1 MRPVYFRKDG
11 PITRKIMADMAFL
24 VTHKMI
30 RFPKWLYEEGLYFI
44 YKEKKTGNT
53 EKFILDKDK
62 AKKQDESFYYFS
74 FPYKEHQIEDIS
86 I

>member
-24 VTHKMI
+24 VSHKII
-30 RFPKWLYEEGLYFI
+30 RFPKWLYEEGLYFP
-44 YKEKKTGNT
+44 YKDKKSG
-53 EKFILDKDK
+53 ELRRFILDKNN
-62 AKKQDESFYYFS
+62 AQKQDNDFYYFNFS
-74 FPYKEHQIEDIS
+74 FKDNQLEDIS